1 LTRPLSRALRGV
13 VLGAALLAFA
23 CTRESV
29 DAKNCLQ
36 NSTGDVA
43 VESCSRAIASGRLP
57 SSKLAVA
64 LYNRGIAYQ
73 ERGDFDRA
81 IADFDRAIE
90 LRPDTSKA
98 FYNRAIS
105 YLRKGEFER
114 SVKDFDRVVQ
124 LTPDYA
130 PGFRNRGNAYRGLL
144 AFDRAIQD
152 YDQALKLSPEYAV
165 AFSNRGVAYMNK
177 EMYDRAIE
185 DFDHAVR
192 LKPDEGRSY
201 RDRGSALFDKGEFKR
216 AAQDLT
222 KATEL
227 ARDDPYA
234 AIRRFLAESRV
245 GADAAARL
253 RDGASAMDLRAWPG
267 PVIAMYLGDEAP
279 DQVIEAAKQAP
290 GHAAAQREHLS
301 EAYYYIGHGLVVRG
315 QRGKAIEMFRAA
327 VAAGPTSAI
336 EYAGAHAELER
347 FVR

>member
-1 LTRPLSRALRGV
+1 MTRRRAPALRAA
-13 VLGAALLAFA
+13 VLGAALLATA
-23 CTRESV
+23 CTRETA
-29 DAKNCLQ
+29 DAKNCAQ
-36 NSTGDVA
+36 NPNGDV
-43 VESCSRAIASGRLP
+43 VLESCSRAIASGRLS
-57 SSKLAVA
+57 SSKLATA

-73 ERGDFDRA
+73 DRGDLGRA
-81 IADFDRAIE
+81 IADFDRVIE

-98 FYNRAIS
+98 FYNRAVA
-105 YLRKGEFER
+105 YLRKGEFDR

-130 PGFRNRGNAYRGLL
+130 PGFTNRGNAYRGLL

-177 EMYDRAIE
+177 EMYDRAID

-192 LKPDEGRSY
+192 LKPDDGRSY

-290 GHAAAQREHLS
+290 GHASAQREHLS
-301 EAYYYIGHGLVVRG
+301 ETYYYIGHGLVVRG
-315 QRGKAIEMFRAA
+315 QRAKAIEMFRAA

-336 EYAGAHAELER
+336 EYSGAHAELER
-347 FVR
+347 LVR